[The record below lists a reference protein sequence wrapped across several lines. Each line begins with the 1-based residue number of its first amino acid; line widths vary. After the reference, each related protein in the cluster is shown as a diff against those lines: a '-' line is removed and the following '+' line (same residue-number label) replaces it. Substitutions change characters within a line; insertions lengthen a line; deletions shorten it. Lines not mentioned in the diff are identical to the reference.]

1 MSRVSSQL
9 TAGYVFETQGISL
22 PANNTVEL
30 GLKQQFL
37 VFQCKIPEGAPLHFE
52 IVAKTTKNDQI
63 RLLVSSAFRDY
74 IPTTFHLQIP
84 LERSFVKNVGGE
96 LNLRV
101 GVTCVSM

>member
-1 MSRVSSQL
+1 M
-9 TAGYVFETQGISL
+9 

-84 LERSFVKNVGGE
+84 LERSFVKNVE
-96 LNLRV
+96 QSITYRV
-101 GVTCVSM
+101 GVIYASMLGLF

>member
-1 MSRVSSQL
+1 M
-9 TAGYVFETQGISL
+9 
-22 PANNTVEL
+22 PANNTLEL

-84 LERSFVKNVGGE
+84 LERRFIKNVE
-96 LNLRV
+96 QSITYRV
-101 GVTCVSM
+101 GVIYASMLSLF